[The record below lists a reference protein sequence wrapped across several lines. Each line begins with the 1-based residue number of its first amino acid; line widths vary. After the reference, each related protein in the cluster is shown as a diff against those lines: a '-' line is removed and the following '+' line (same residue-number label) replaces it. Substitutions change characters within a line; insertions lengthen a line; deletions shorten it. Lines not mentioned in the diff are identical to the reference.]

1 MERSKDVDIPSQL
14 SAAILEE
21 TETPKRPLITT
32 NMVNAEDMSLSN
44 SDKCKELM
52 TL

>member
-1 MERSKDVDIPSQL
+1 MERSKDADIPSKL
-14 SAAILEE
+14 SATILEE

-32 NMVNAEDMSLSN
+32 NMVNAEDISLSN
-44 SDKCKELM
+44 SDKYKEPM